1 MADITTQEGNYTS
14 DVIKL
19 VAGEFGILDLKPQ
32 IDEIIGAW
40 NSNQYA
46 TSIDPDGLA
55 AAYPGLTKTELVAN
69 ITGLIALQAAI
80 GDFVSGHASNFVK
93 LRNITRSG
101 V

>member
-1 MADITTQEGNYTS
+1 MADITTQEGNFTA
-14 DVIKL
+14 DVIDL
-19 VAGEFGILDLKPQ
+19 VAGINGVLDLMPQ

-55 AAYPGLTKTELVAN
+55 AAYPGLTKQKLIDN
-69 ITGLIALQAAI
+69 ITGLTAI
-80 GDFVSGHASNFVK
+80 QTAVGDYVSGHASNFVK